1 MMRLFCYKDIP
12 YVDNANTV
20 CRIHFLSVTI
30 KTYRVD
36 ITFVTLDLLLQLKR
50 NHCFNKHKQEI

>member
-1 MMRLFCYKDIP
+1 MMGLFCYKDIP
-12 YVDNANTV
+12 YVDTANTV

-36 ITFVTLDLLLQLKR
+36 IAFVTLDLLLQL
-50 NHCFNKHKQEI
+50 